1 MGLGV
6 ARVRA
11 PWSRWLCQGL
21 RAGRRSLF
29 LAGMIQRILRGVLA
43 LMQLAASDSDTE
55 DARGNMGGW
64 HFRGTHK
71 YSAEYVVSLP
81 LKPTRGREQQD
92 CTSGWRLTEKC

>member
-1 MGLGV
+1 MGVGV

-29 LAGMIQRILRGVLA
+29 LAGMIQRILRCVLA

-55 DARGNMGGW
+55 DAIGNMGGW
-64 HFRGTHK
+64 HFRGTRK
-71 YSAEYVVSLP
+71 CSAEHVVSHP
-81 LKPTRGREQQD
+81 LQPTRGREQQD
-92 CTSGWRLTEKC
+92 CTWGWRLTEKC